1 MKISEVFTKYNCM
14 VNEAELKVEIFR
26 LIDKQKGETLQNLYQ
41 LLVDKLQQEKRY
53 NGEWAS
59 LEEGYRAMAAD
70 EEREKE
76 ALEWA
81 EGTLNT
87 EEL

>member
-1 MKISEVFTKYNCM
+1 M
-14 VNEAELKVEIFR
+14 VSEAELKIKIFR
-26 LIDKQKGETLQNLYQ
+26 LIDGQEGENLQKLYQ
-41 LLVDKLQQEKRY
+41 LLLENLQSEKNVY
-53 NGEWAS
+53 HHWTS
-59 LEEGYRAMAAD
+59 LEERYRAMATD

-76 ALEWA
+76 ALEWV

>member
-1 MKISEVFTKYNCM
+1 M
-14 VNEAELKVEIFR
+14 VSEAELKVKIFR
-26 LIDKQKGETLQNLYQ
+26 LIDGQEGEILQKLYQ
-41 LLVDKLQQEKRY
+41 LLLENLQSEKNLYRH
-53 NGEWAS
+53 WTS

-70 EEREKE
+70 EEQEQE
-76 ALEWA
+76 ALEWV